1 MRPADPRPDLD
12 RGATTS
18 ALLVSSPGLMPDAM
32 GMNIRLLCRMINALC
47 DHTRASA

>member
-1 MRPADPRPDLD
+1 VRLIRALTLTVEQ
-12 RGATTS
+12 TTS
-18 ALLVSSPGLMPDAM
+18 ALLDSSPGLMRDAM